1 MRGVRANV
9 GVCTGAVVALL
20 SGPLGVGA
28 PGGPSA
34 QDAQAL
40 VTDQIRWGLCTSSC
54 AKAVSWLRLMTP
66 VRVPAGTFEMGCVAD
81 DRECRQYEV
90 PRHTVTLTR
99 PYERVRVPAGTFEM
113 GCVADDREC
122 RQYEVPR
129 HTVTLTRPYE
139 LMATEVT
146 VGQFR
151 AHGRA
156 VGQRIP
162 RQPSWNR
169 ADDRPLVNVTWT
181 EMRDFCWWAGGR
193 LPTEAEWERAAR
205 AGQDGLI
212 YPWGPASDLAPVN
225 ALGQGENDT
234 WRWTAP
240 VGSYPPNA
248 YGLYDMTGNV
258 WEWVADWFWNR
269 YYANSPPLDPAWL
282 REGRARV
289 VRGGSWD
296 SGPPNLRLSFR
307 SRLSPT
313 GRHGLYVGGRCAR
326 DVARPAS

>member
-20 SGPLGVGA
+20 SGPLGVVA
-28 PGGPSA
+28 TGGPSA

-40 VTDQIRWGLCTSSC
+40 VTDQIRW
-54 AKAVSWLRLMTP
+54 
-66 VRVPAGTFEMGCVAD
+66 VRVPD
-81 DRECRQYEV
+81 
-90 PRHTVTLTR
+90 
-99 PYERVRVPAGTFEM
+99 GTFEM

-169 ADDRPLVNVTWT
+169 ADDRPMVNVTWT
-181 EMRDFCWWAGGR
+181 EMRDFCRWAGGR

-212 YPWGPASDLAPVN
+212 YPWGPASDLASVN
-225 ALGQGENDT
+225 ALGQGESDT

-282 REGRARV
+282 REGRDRV